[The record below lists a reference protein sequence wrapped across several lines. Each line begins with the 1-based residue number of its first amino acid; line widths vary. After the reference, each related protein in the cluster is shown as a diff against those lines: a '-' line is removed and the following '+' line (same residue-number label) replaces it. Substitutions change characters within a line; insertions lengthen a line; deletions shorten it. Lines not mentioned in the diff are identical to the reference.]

1 MPIIFHDEIAKAD
14 KVSAKMRLN
23 SLINAEEP
31 QLVYFMEKL
40 WKNQGNAITYKELR
54 ECIMNGELDQNI
66 IGDWQQDYS
75 KFVVKYMEPKYTKA
89 IEEAT
94 HDLNDRFP
102 GRTSFMADKVR
113 EYTDNYSASFVT
125 NCTREQTQAIRQ
137 LVRRSAN
144 LQDMSVDSLARAIRP
159 MIGLNQRQATAN
171 MNYYQTMIE
180 GGMSE
185 KQALD
190 KSLRYAAKQHR
201 YRAYA
206 IARTEL
212 AFAYNHGEFE
222 GVKQAQRA
230 GLMGRVTKKWC
241 DAADNRVCKVCK
253 ALSDVELEMDEWFDF
268 KTRLPQSYRRTPPA
282 HPQCRCVLL
291 FIEKEPPNTY
301 AAAPAPFSNLNENK
315 VEPKRDDATLEKI
328 QEKADKADRIIN
340 QYIDIPSKWSGDVKW
355 NDQTRAVSAKD
366 WSCDIL
372 VQPEADL
379 HNLIHEQLHARSVS
393 YYELATYM
401 ANEGIEELSVEFLTQ
416 EICKAESVEINHSK
430 AYNLVNSLY
439 IINQT
444 LNLAESDIEFAKML
458 MKVPLPKRTEWLRR
472 KIIEHSEDFATYND
486 LIKKLEAF
494 DKWRE

>member
-1 MPIIFHDEIAKAD
+1 MPIIFHNEIAKAD
-14 KVSAKMRLN
+14 KVSARMRLN
-23 SLINAEEP
+23 GLINAEEP

-212 AFAYNHGEFE
+212 AFAYNNGEFE

-253 ALSDVELEMDEWFDF
+253 ALSGAELEMDEWFDF

-282 HPQCRCVLL
+282 HTQCRCVLL
-291 FIEKEPPNTY
+291 FIEKEPPRNTY
-301 AAAPAPFSNLNENK
+301 TTPAGFST
-315 VEPKRDDATLEKI
+315 EPGSESDQDYKSLSKL
-328 QEKADKADRIIN
+328 QEKADKANQIVD
-340 QYIDIPSKWSGDVKW
+340 QYIDIPSKWSGKVKW
-355 NDQTRAVSAKD
+355 NDKTDAVAAKD
-366 WSCDIL
+366 WNCDIL

-393 YYELATYM
+393 YYGLTTYM
-401 ANEGIEELSVEFLTQ
+401 LHEGIEELSVELLAR
-416 EICKAESVEINHSK
+416 EICKAESVEIDYSK
-430 AYNLVNSLY
+430 AYNLVESLY

-444 LNLAESDIEFAKML
+444 LHLSESDIDFAKML
-458 MKVPLPKRTEWLRR
+458 LAVPLPERKEWLRR
-472 KIIEHSEDFATYND
+472 KIIEHSEDFTTYND